1 LTLQIITCGTI
12 IAHIITVRNL
22 NINHIAGAT
31 TLFLGQEK
39 EPVVIIDNFSNALS
53 PIISAALTA
62 DYQKA
67 DAAYPGLRAPAN
79 PNYLKLRD
87 GLMFQIFSEIFG
99 LAKHIKCES
108 ASYSLVTLPPAELN
122 VRQRIPHVDD
132 VNPNILAIMHYLKGP
147 EDNGTAFYRHRRTGF
162 ETITSER
169 YGIYQAALKKDDEA
183 YGPPP
188 LEYICGDTERY
199 EMIGNVKAKA
209 DRLIIYR
216 GYMLHSGQITQDM
229 DLSPDPA
236 KGRLTVNMF
245 LRGQ

>member
-1 LTLQIITCGTI
+1 MPYLLSLSIDTI
-12 IAHIITVRNL
+12 SYHRRNKYRHIITV
-22 NINHIAGAT
+22 T
-31 TLFLGQEK
+31 
-39 EPVVIIDNFSNALS
+39 NFEYKSHNRRD
-53 PIISAALTA
+53 T
-62 DYQKA
+62 
-67 DAAYPGLRAPAN
+67 GLRAPAN

-99 LAKHIKCES
+99 LAKHIECES
-108 ASYSLVTLPPAELN
+108 ASYSLVTLPPEKLSAS
-122 VRQRIPHVDD
+122 QCIPHVDD

-147 EDNGTAFYRHRRTGF
+147 EENGTAFYRHKRTGF
-162 ETITSER
+162 ETITSQR
-169 YGIYQAALKKDDEA
+169 YETYQAALKKDDEA

-188 LEYICGDTERY
+188 QNYICGDTERY
-199 EMIGNVKAKA
+199 EMIGNVEAKA

-229 DLSPDPA
+229 NLSPDPT

>member
-1 LTLQIITCGTI
+1 
-12 IAHIITVRNL
+12 L

-53 PIISAALTA
+53 LIINAALIA
-62 DYQKA
+62 DYKKA
-67 DAAYPGLRAPAN
+67 GAAYPGLRAPAN

-87 GLMFQIFSEIFG
+87 GMMFQIFSEIFG

-108 ASYSLVTLPPAELN
+108 ASYSLVTLPPEKLTSS
-122 VRQRIPHVDD
+122 QCIPHVDD

-147 EDNGTAFYRHRRTGF
+147 EENGTAFYRHKRTGF
-162 ETITSER
+162 ETITSQR
-169 YGIYQAALKKDDEA
+169 YKTYQAALRMDDEA
-183 YGPPP
+183 YGTPPQN
-188 LEYICGDTERY
+188 YICGDTDRY
-199 EMIGNVKAKA
+199 EMIGNVEAKA

-229 DLSPDPA
+229 NLSPDPA